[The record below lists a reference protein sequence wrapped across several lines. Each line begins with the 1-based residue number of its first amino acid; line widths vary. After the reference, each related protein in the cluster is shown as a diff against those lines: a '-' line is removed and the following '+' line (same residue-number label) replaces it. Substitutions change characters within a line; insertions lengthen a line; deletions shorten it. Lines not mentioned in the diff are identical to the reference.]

1 MNPFFPGW
9 LRRKKSPLCHHDRS
23 RLIRQL
29 PKRGE
34 GERDYRIMT
43 NAETLIRKGKRGAAA
58 FVQAECMANKAAA
71 DAATPPPEVPQPP
84 AHLQALLDYLLHPGK
99 DIGDVEAIDWCRWLV
114 GGGEKPEDFSHR
126 GD

>member
-1 MNPFFPGW
+1 
-9 LRRKKSPLCHHDRS
+9 
-23 RLIRQL
+23 
-29 PKRGE
+29 
-34 GERDYRIMT
+34 MT

-126 GD
+126 GDCKFSGIRKLAQYYMLYWV